1 MSDFFA
7 MGGYAAYVWPCYAV
21 FALVVVAHV
30 VAPRLAKR
38 AVLRDV
44 LLQKRRNQIKTQNQT
59 QEVSE

>member
-21 FALVVVAHV
+21 FALVFAVHAVS
-30 VAPRLAKR
+30 PRLSKR

-59 QEVSE
+59 EEVSE